1 MCVESNSNAFSVTA
15 PAVTAP
21 AQPLATAKSAVHTKY
36 LTALCPPTN
45 AIFKVQS
52 TPMYAQCYK
61 ESCHYM
67 YIYLYTAETLAI
79 GCSLIY
85 MHASNY
91 KLAKRLL
98 LNVLV

>member
-1 MCVESNSNAFSVTA
+1 MCVESNSNAFSLTA

-36 LTALCPPTN
+36 LTALCPPKN

-61 ESCHYM
+61 KSCH

-91 KLAKRLL
+91 ELAQRLSV
-98 LNVLV
+98 NELV